1 MTKKTLKEH
10 IIRRIKS
17 FKYAFNGIRFV
28 FFTQTNMQIHL
39 AIAIIV
45 TIFGFYFKISHNEW
59 LILILTF
66 ALVLVSETI
75 NTAIEQLV
83 NFISPQYNKK
93 AGLIKD
99 ISAAF
104 VLISAIFA
112 IIVGLIIF
120 IPKFIK

>member
-1 MTKKTLKEH
+1 MTKKKFSQH

-28 FFTQTNMQIHL
+28 ISTQTNMQIHL
-39 AIAIIV
+39 VAAVIV
-45 TIFGFYFKISHNEW
+45 TILGFYFKISRIEW
-59 LILILTF
+59 L
-66 ALVLVSETI
+66 ALVLTYAMVFISETI
-75 NTAIEQLV
+75 NTAIEEIV
-83 NFISPQYNKK
+83 NLISPKYNKK

-112 IIVGLIIF
+112 VIVGLLIF
-120 IPKFIK
+120 IPKFIN

>member
-1 MTKKTLKEH
+1 MTKKNFSQH

-28 FFTQTNMQIHL
+28 ISTQTNMQIHL
-39 AIAIIV
+39 FAAIIV
-45 TIFGFYFKISHNEW
+45 TILGFYFKISRIEW
-59 LILILTF
+59 L
-66 ALVLVSETI
+66 ALVLTYAMVFISETI
-75 NTAIEQLV
+75 NTAIEEIV
-83 NFISPQYNKK
+83 NLISPKYNKK

-112 IIVGLIIF
+112 VIVGLLIF
-120 IPKFIK
+120 IPKFIN